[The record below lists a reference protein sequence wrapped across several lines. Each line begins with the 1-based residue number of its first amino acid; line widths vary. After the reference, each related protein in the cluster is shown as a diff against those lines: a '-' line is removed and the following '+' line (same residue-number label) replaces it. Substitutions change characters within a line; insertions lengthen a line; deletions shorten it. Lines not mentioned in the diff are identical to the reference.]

1 MGKTIAID
9 GTPLNLSAEAI
20 PCGCYEG
27 MFLSGTINLTLG
39 SSATVTVN
47 SSNLAYF

>member
-9 GTPLNLSAEAI
+9 GTSLNPSAEAI
-20 PCGCYEG
+20 PCGYYEG

-39 SSATVTVN
+39 STTVTVN
-47 SSNLAYF
+47 SLSLAYF